1 MGTCPHCRAVTLPG
15 DAVCYTC
22 GRFLQ
27 GKGAGYSM
35 PTAPK
40 KRGVV
45 VDKKGRTRN
54 IMKRRRNRQRSVFM
68 LAFVIFA
75 FLSPQAREAAFG
87 TVDNLDEYLAQLL
100 EGPLIY
106 PVEASFGVER
116 SYVVENHLERPG
128 FLQETIRLPVDL
140 TSAYGMATSINGSTP
155 MQLQTPESFV
165 VTVAGESVSVPL
177 DGSVLER
184 DNAWTSA
191 QGHEVWWP
199 SEAIGDQEHCS
210 IAACVKIRLNMQA
223 GDVVEFSAVSNVA
236 VSSHT
241 WWDHDRVDGRIPGGP
256 SGISLERSG
265 TFADLD
271 DRRDGQRVNEYTDPK
286 WYNLGNYEN
295 GSSRGHAIDATAQ
308 IVQDTANLI
317 SMRLPEGRQ
326 DNVYAFAR
334 AAFDWM
340 HESVPYDDFAL
351 TTPRSGPTCLADGLG
366 DCDEQT
372 NAYLSILRT
381 KGIPGW
387 FVFGAL
393 VDPLSFTTWELHA
406 WGYIMLPLDEGWCT
420 SQGIA
425 ANDCFVEASVDVVN
439 NKWLLHTT
447 NAYVDWIEEP
457 DPTGNAIASAYQSTI
472 FTAANIGERS
482 IERNML
488 VSTAEGVQLDG
499 GTYRV
504 TKMAEDLR

>member
-22 GRFLQ
+22 GRFLKGE
-27 GKGAGYSM
+27 GKSYSM
-35 PTAPK
+35 PNAPK
-40 KRGVV
+40 KRGIV
-45 VDKKGRTRN
+45 VDQKGRTRN

-100 EGPLIY
+100 QGPLIY
-106 PVEASFGVER
+106 PQEADFGIQRDYE
-116 SYVVENHLERPG
+116 VENNLGRPG
-128 FLQETIRLPVDL
+128 FLLETVRLPLEL
-140 TSAYGMATSINGSTP
+140 TSAYGMPTAIDGSTP
-155 MQLQTPESFV
+155 MVLQAPESFI
-165 VTVAGESVSVPL
+165 VTVQGESVNVPL
-177 DGSVLER
+177 DGSTLER
-184 DNAWTSA
+184 DNAWTSV

-199 SEAIGDQEHCS
+199 SQVEGDQEHCS
-210 IAACVKIRLNMQA
+210 IAACVKIRLNMGP
-223 GDVVEFSAVSNVA
+223 GDVVTFSTVANVA
-236 VSSHT
+236 VKSYT
-241 WWDHDRVDGRIPGGP
+241 WWDHDSVNGRLPGGTT
-256 SGISLERSG
+256 GINLERSG
-265 TFADLD
+265 SFDDLVN
-271 DRRDGQRVNEYTDPK
+271 RRDGLRVTEFSDDK
-286 WYNLGNYEN
+286 WYNLGSYEN
-295 GSSRGHAIDATAQ
+295 GTSRGHAIDSTAQ
-308 IVQDTANLI
+308 IVQETADLI
-317 SMRLPEGRQ
+317 AMRLPEGRQ

-334 AAFDWM
+334 ATFDWM
-340 HESVPYDDFAL
+340 HENVPYDDEAL

-372 NAYLSILRT
+372 NAFLSILRT

-406 WGYIMLPLDEGWCT
+406 WGYIMLPLDEEWCT
-420 SQGIA
+420 ANAIE

-447 NAYVDWIEEP
+447 NAYVDWMEEA

-472 FTAANIGERS
+472 FTKALNGETPIERS
-482 IERNML
+482 ML
-488 VSTAEGVQLDG
+488 ISTAEGIQLNG
-499 GTYRV
+499 GSYSIN
-504 TKMAEDLR
+504 KLSEDLR

>member
-22 GRFLQ
+22 GRFLKGQ
-27 GKGAGYSM
+27 GTGYSM
-35 PTAPK
+35 PNAPK
-40 KRGVV
+40 RRGVV

-87 TVDNLDEYLAQLL
+87 TVDNLDDYLAQLL
-100 EGPLIY
+100 QGPLIY
-106 PVEASFGVER
+106 PVDASFGVER
-116 SYVVENHLERPG
+116 TYVVENNLERPA
-128 FLQETIRLPVDL
+128 FLQETIRLPLNL
-140 TSAYGMATSINGSTP
+140 TSAYGMAANIDGSTP
-155 MQLQTPESFV
+155 TALQTPESFV

-177 DGSVLER
+177 DGTVLER
-184 DNAWTSA
+184 DNAWTTSD
-191 QGHEVWWP
+191 GHEVWWP
-199 SEAIGDQEHCS
+199 SEADDQEHCS
-210 IAACVKIRLNMQA
+210 ITACVKVRLNMNA
-223 GDVVEFSAVSNVA
+223 GDVIEFSTLSNVA
-236 VSSHT
+236 VSSYT
-241 WWDHDRVDGRIPGGP
+241 WWSHDRVDSRISGGAM
-256 SGISLERSG
+256 GINVDRSG
-265 TFADLD
+265 TFD
-271 DRRDGQRVNEYTDPK
+271 DMENRRDGQRMDEFSDPK
-286 WYNLGNYEN
+286 WYNLGTYED
-295 GSSRGHAIDATAQ
+295 GTSRGHAIDSTAQ

-334 AAFDWM
+334 ASFDWM
-340 HESVPYDDFAL
+340 HESIPYDELAK
-351 TTPRSGPTCLADGLG
+351 TTPRSGPACLADGLG

-372 NAYLSILRT
+372 NAFLSILRT

-393 VDPLSFTTWELHA
+393 VDPLTFTTWELHA
-406 WGYIMLPLDEGWCT
+406 WGYIMLPMDEAWCA
-420 SQGIA
+420 SNNIA

-447 NAYVDWIEEP
+447 NAYVDWMERP
-457 DPTGNAIASAYQSTI
+457 DSTGDAIAAAYQSTI
-472 FTAANIGERS
+472 FTSAGNGETPIQRS
-482 IERNML
+482 ML

-499 GTYRV
+499 GSYPVSRL
-504 TKMAEDLR
+504 AEDLR

>member
-27 GKGAGYSM
+27 GEGASYSM
-35 PTAPK
+35 PNAPK

-45 VDKKGRTRN
+45 VDSKGRSRN
-54 IMKRRRNRQRSVFM
+54 IMKRRRNRQRSIFM

-87 TVDNLDEYLAQLL
+87 TVDNLDTYLAQFL
-100 EGPLIY
+100 EGPLMY
-106 PVEASFGVER
+106 PVEASFGVDR
-116 SYVVENHLERPG
+116 SFVVENNLERPA
-128 FLQETIRLPVDL
+128 FLQETVRLPLAL
-140 TSAYGMATSINGSTP
+140 TSAYGMETGINGSAP
-155 MQLQTPESFV
+155 LPLQTPTGFV
-165 VTVAGESVSVPL
+165 VKVAGEDVNVPT
-177 DGSVLER
+177 DGTVLER
-184 DNAWTSA
+184 ENAWTSTD
-191 QGHEVWWP
+191 GHEVWWP
-199 SEAIGDQEHCS
+199 SVASNDQEHCS
-210 IAACVKIRLNMQA
+210 ITACVKIRLNMQA
-223 GDVVEFSAVSNVA
+223 GDVVPFSTVSNVDVA
-236 VSSHT
+236 SYT
-241 WWDHDRVDGRIPGGP
+241 WWDDDTVDGRIPGGS
-256 SGISLERSG
+256 SGINVERSG
-265 TFADLD
+265 TFEDMD
-271 DRRDGQRVNEYTDPK
+271 DRRDGLRVDQYTDSK
-286 WYNLGNYEN
+286 WYDLGTYED
-295 GSSRGHAIDATAQ
+295 GTSRGHAVDSTAQ

-351 TTPRSGPTCLADGLG
+351 TTPRSGPTCLADGTG

-406 WGYIMLPLDEGWCT
+406 WGYIMLPMDEAWCT
-420 SQGIA
+420 SQGIS
-425 ANDCFVEASVDVVN
+425 ANDCYVEGSVDVVN

-447 NAYVDWIEEP
+447 NAYVDWMEVP

-472 FTAANIGERS
+472 FTAALAGETS
-482 IERNML
+482 IKRTML
-488 VSTAEGVQLDG
+488 VSTADGVQLDG
-499 GTYRV
+499 GTYKV